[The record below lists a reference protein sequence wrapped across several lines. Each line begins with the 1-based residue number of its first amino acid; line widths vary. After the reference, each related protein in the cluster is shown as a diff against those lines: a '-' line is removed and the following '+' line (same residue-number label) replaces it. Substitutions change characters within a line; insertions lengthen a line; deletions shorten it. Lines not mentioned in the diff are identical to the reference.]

1 MYTLYGDGVHDDAPA
16 IQQMLDSGMSSVVLP
31 APKKNYAIGS
41 TLVIHSGQSLILPET
56 AVIKLL
62 PQSNC
67 YMLINEK
74 AGDSYISV
82 VGGIW
87 DFNNQEQH
95 PHNHWAP
102 NTITVKIPAPFDEN
116 DPRGKGASYY
126 RNRYVGRIMRFYG
139 ARHLSVRNVTYKDPV
154 MYCVEFGYV
163 EHFTVENIRLDF
175 NYGNPY
181 PVNMD
186 GIHVDG
192 GCRFG
197 YIHNIQGTA
206 YDDVVAIN
214 ADDGLSGPISDI
226 EIDGVFGENSLRAVR
241 LLSTHSPVERISI
254 SNVFGTYYQ
263 NPVSL
268 TFYYQD
274 QKTRGIMDHIS
285 IKNIFA
291 SNAPRLPIYQKCEN
305 YQFAFIFIDNNLD
318 IGSVRIENIGRNEKL
333 GDIETLRI
341 GKNTKIKTLVLEH
354 VSHINGTGKP
364 VPVIVNEGEID
375 KLYVLDVDGGNDTV
389 LDNKGT
395 INVLKELG

>member
-1 MYTLYGDGVHDDAPA
+1 MYTLYGDGIHDDAPA
-16 IQQMLDSGMSSVVLP
+16 IQEMLDSGVTSVVLP
-31 APKKNYAIGS
+31 APAKNYAIGS
-41 TLVIHSGQSLILPET
+41 TLVLHDHQSLILPET

-74 AGDSYISV
+74 AGDSYMSV

-95 PHNHWAP
+95 PHNKWAP
-102 NTITVKIPAPFDEN
+102 NTITVKIPEPFAAD
-116 DPRGKGASYY
+116 DPRGPGASYY
-126 RNRYVGRIMRFYG
+126 HNRYTGRIMKFYG
-139 ARHLSVRNVTYKDPV
+139 ARHLSVRNLTYKDPV

-163 EHFTVENIRLDF
+163 EHFTVENIRFDF

-192 GCRFG
+192 GCKFG

-206 YDDVVAIN
+206 YDDMVAIN
-214 ADDGLSGPISDI
+214 ADDGLPGPITDI
-226 EIDGVFGENSLRAVR
+226 EIDGVFGENSLRGVR
-241 LLSTHSPVERISI
+241 LLSTHSRVERISI

-268 TFYYQD
+268 TFYHY
-274 QKTRGIMDHIS
+274 KHTTRGIMDHIS

-291 SNAPRLPIYQKCEN
+291 SNAPRLPIYQKPEH
-305 YQFAFIFIDNNLD
+305 YQFAFIFIDSRMD
-318 IGSVRIENIGRNEKL
+318 IGHVRIENIGRNEQL
-333 GDIETLRI
+333 GDIETIRI
-341 GKNTKIKTLVLEH
+341 LPDTKIKTLVLEH
-354 VSHINGTGKP
+354 INHENHTGKP
-364 VPVIVNEGEID
+364 VSMMINQGEID
-375 KLYVLDVDGGNDTV
+375 TLYMLDIDTGDDV
-389 LDNKGT
+389 AIDNKGVIKT
-395 INVLKELG
+395 IKEIG